1 MHLARPRYGCDRNR
15 ATRVAERLAD
25 YALQKWHDKFGGN
38 ATADNVSVVLAI
50 FEDPPPA
57 SMQLERAASAPA
69 AGGARGEVRAP
80 VVFAESA
87 PADLVPPS
95 RAATAPLARAYSMA
109 PQTSPTSLKRANKGG
124 AESSDESPRKRSK
137 QPLPSLAE

>member
-1 MHLARPRYGCDRNR
+1 
-15 ATRVAERLAD
+15 
-25 YALQKWHDKFGGN
+25 
-38 ATADNVSVVLAI
+38 
-50 FEDPPPA
+50 
-57 SMQLERAASAPA
+57 MQLERAASAPA
-69 AGGARGEVRAP
+69 VVGARSEAAREP